1 MKNENMCSNNGGA
14 QGKKEDR
21 KKFSL
26 PPKSMV
32 LKFSSPIE
40 C

>member
-1 MKNENMCSNNGGA
+1 MKNENICNNNGGF

-21 KKFSL
+21 KKISL

-32 LKFSSPIE
+32 FLISSRVE